1 MKRILEIP
9 KYIFE
14 NIKNILMWIV
24 LGVIAILGF
33 KLNSNNRNRLRE
45 MEKDIEKK
53 QMKKEDLE
61 GKIQHILDDI
71 ESRDREIE
79 ELKQL
84 VKESKIEDEELR
96 EILEKEKE
104 KTDKIKDGEY
114 EKANNDRDSAI
125 NLINDILNSD

>member
-1 MKRILEIP
+1 MENFLKIP
-9 KYIFE
+9 RFIIE
-14 NIKNILMWIV
+14 NIKDILMWII
-24 LGVIAILGF
+24 LGIIAILGF
-33 KLNSNNRNRLRE
+33 KLSRNNQQRLRDI
-45 MEKDIEKK
+45 EKDIEKK

-61 GKIQHILDDI
+61 EKIQHILDDVS
-71 ESRDREIE
+71 SRDEEIE

>member
-1 MKRILEIP
+1 MENFLKIP
-9 KYIFE
+9 RFIIE
-14 NIKNILMWIV
+14 NIKDILMWII
-24 LGVIAILGF
+24 LGIIAILGF
-33 KLNSNNRNRLRE
+33 KLSRNNQQRLRDI
-45 MEKDIEKK
+45 EKDIEKK

-61 GKIQHILDDI
+61 EKIQHILDDVS
-71 ESRDREIE
+71 SRDKEIE

>member
-1 MKRILEIP
+1 MKKILEIP

-14 NIKNILMWIV
+14 NIKNILMWII
-24 LGVIAILGF
+24 LGIIAILGF
-33 KLNSNNRNRLRE
+33 KLSRNNQQRLRDI
-45 MEKDIEKK
+45 EKDIEKK

-61 GKIQHILDDI
+61 EKIQHILDDVS
-71 ESRDREIE
+71 SRDKEIE

-104 KTDKIKDGEY
+104 KTDKIKEGEY
-114 EKANNDRDSAI
+114 EKVNNDRDSAI